1 MSSMNSHAQS
11 SVHYLRIAQI
21 EIDPAQLEPYKAALK
36 EGMAAAVKTE
46 PGVLSL
52 RAVYDKDRPAHITVF
67 EVYAD
72 EKAYQL
78 HIQTPHFKK
87 YKTTVEK
94 MVRSLVLTDV
104 LPIALEDKR
113 N

>member
-1 MSSMNSHAQS
+1 MSSMNIQAQDKKP
-11 SVHYLRIAQI
+11 YLRIAQI
-21 EIDPAQLEPYKAALK
+21 EVDPAQLEQYKAALK
-36 EGMAAAVKTE
+36 EGMAAAVKLE
-46 PGVLSL
+46 SGVLSL
-52 RAVYDKDRPAHITVF
+52 RAVADKDRPAHITVF
-67 EVYAD
+67 EIYAD

-104 LPIALEDKR
+104 LPIALEDKH
-113 N
+113 